1 MGRTKI
7 QEFSEKH
14 RSIRISRII
23 TRKNL
28 MLKVFLLLGL
38 SYLLLTNPQ
47 ARYATSNGLRY
58 VADIVEPEYV
68 QRDKTLGE
76 RLDNILYKR

>member
-68 QRDKTLGE
+68 RKDKTLGE
-76 RLDNILYKR
+76 RIDNMLYKR

>member
-1 MGRTKI
+1 
-7 QEFSEKH
+7 
-14 RSIRISRII
+14 
-23 TRKNL
+23 

-68 QRDKTLGE
+68 KRDKTLGE
-76 RLDNILYKR
+76 RLHNILYKR

>member
-1 MGRTKI
+1 MGSTKI

>member
-14 RSIRISRII
+14 WFVRISRNI
-23 TRKNL
+23 TGENL
-28 MLKVFLLLGL
+28 MLKVFLFIGL
-38 SYLLLTNPQ
+38 SYLLITNPQ

-58 VADIVEPEYV
+58 VADIVEPEHV

>member
-1 MGRTKI
+1 
-7 QEFSEKH
+7 
-14 RSIRISRII
+14 
-23 TRKNL
+23 

-76 RLDNILYKR
+76 RLHNILYKR